1 MSKPTKVSTV
11 NGVREHSMNTPNAYW
26 FPSPMDGKVIQWC
39 RFFVPGMVDELV
51 VIDAVHIVERG
62 PNALRHPISLKT
74 LNKQLEEFQWP
85 LDRVKFLVCTASSP
99 LCAEVEHTVEK
110 PYWQQNLNRAV
121 RDWRHHHPSFSID
134 SFIEDARAAW
144 NTPPEED

>member
-1 MSKPTKVSTV
+1 MSKPTKVSTIKGIRENCV
-11 NGVREHSMNTPNAYW
+11 NRPNAYW
-26 FPSPMDGKVIQWC
+26 FPSPMGGTIIQWL
-39 RFFVPGMVDELV
+39 RFFVPGIPDESV
-51 VIDAVHIVERG
+51 VIDAVHIVEHG
-62 PNALRHPISLKT
+62 ANALRHPISANA

-85 LDRVKFLVCTASSP
+85 MDRVKFLVCTATAP
-99 LCAEVEHTVEK
+99 LCAEVKHTVDS